1 MQIGLVLGIP
11 LALAALA
18 LVLPARRIFGA
29 LNALGHLGVLA
40 AAVRIASSCA
50 GGAVPLAWAGLIRID
65 ALGAWFMLVVAL
77 VDFASALYST
87 GYIARDLREGAVSE
101 RKARVYYALF
111 NAFTFSMLLATTVD
125 NLGLLWVS
133 IEMTTLVSA
142 FLVGF
147 YTTKKSVEAAW
158 KYVIICSVGI
168 SLALLGTILL
178 SWTVARQG
186 GIASL
191 NWSEIMGVADRLD
204 PSVVKLAFLFILVGY
219 GTKAGLVPM
228 HTWLPDA
235 HSQALAPISALLSG
249 VLLKTALY
257 AMLRF
262 AAILTR
268 CAGSGYAGGL
278 FVLFGLL
285 SLGVSAGFI
294 LVQRDLKRLLAYCS
308 IEHVGVIATGL
319 GFGGA
324 LGTCGALFHVFNHA
338 VAKSLLFFAAGD
350 AVKRYRTSDMHLIR
364 GAVRAL
370 PWAGSVLIVGAFAL
384 AGSPP
389 FSLFVSE
396 MMVLVAGFRAGA
408 FAAAGLF
415 LLFAAVIFG
424 AMIHHLGG
432 VVFGRKPE
440 GVPAG
445 GEPAASKLAFCVL
458 GACVCAAWFAA
469 PPWFGKLIVA
479 AAGIVRGV

>member
-1 MQIGLVLGIP
+1 M
-11 LALAALA
+11 
-18 LVLPARRIFGA
+18 
-29 LNALGHLGVLA
+29 
-40 AAVRIASSCA
+40 
-50 GGAVPLAWAGLIRID
+50 
-65 ALGAWFMLVVAL
+65 
-77 VDFASALYST
+77 
-87 GYIARDLREGAVSE
+87 
-101 RKARVYYALF
+101 
-111 NAFTFSMLLATTVD
+111 
-125 NLGLLWVS
+125 LWVS

-158 KYVIICSVGI
+158 KYIIICSVGI

-191 NWSEIMGVADRLD
+191 NWSEIMGVAGRLD

-268 CAGSGYAGGL
+268 CAGSGYSDAL
-278 FVLFGLL
+278 FILFGLL

-294 LVQRDLKRLLAYCS
+294 LVQRDIKRLLAYHS
-308 IEHVGVIATGL
+308 IEHVGIIATGI
-319 GFGGA
+319 GIGGA
-324 LGTCGALFHVFNHA
+324 LGTYGALFHVFNHA
-338 VAKSLLFFAAGD
+338 VTKSLLFFAAGD
-350 AVKRYRTSDMHLIR
+350 VVKRYRTSDMHLIR
-364 GAVRAL
+364 GAARAL
-370 PWAGSVLIVGAFAL
+370 PWAGSILIVGAFAL

-389 FSLFVSE
+389 FSIFVSE
-396 MMVLVAGFRAGA
+396 MMILIAAFRAGA
-408 FAAAGLF
+408 YVTAGLF
-415 LLFAAVIFG
+415 LFFVAVIFG
-424 AMIHHLGG
+424 AIIHHFSG

-440 GVPAG
+440 GITAGDEPAG
-445 GEPAASKLAFCVL
+445 SKLAYCVL
-458 GACVCAAWFAA
+458 CLVICGAGFAVPSWFMT
-469 PPWFGKLIVA
+469 LLES
-479 AAGIVRGV
+479 AAGIVRGI

>member
-1 MQIGLVLGIP
+1 VLF
-11 LALAALA
+11 
-18 LVLPARRIFGA
+18 R
-29 LNALGHLGVLA
+29 
-40 AAVRIASSCA
+40 S
-50 GGAVPLAWAGLIRID
+50 
-65 ALGAWFMLVVAL
+65 
-77 VDFASALYST
+77 
-87 GYIARDLREGAVSE
+87 VSE

-111 NAFTFSMLLATTVD
+111 NLFTFSMVFATAVD
-125 NLGLLWVS
+125 NLGMLWVA

-191 NWSEIMGVADRLD
+191 NWSEIMGVAGKLD
-204 PSVVKLAFLFILVGY
+204 PSLVKLSFLFILVGY

-262 AAILTR
+262 TAILTR
-268 CAGSGYAGGL
+268 CAGSGYASAL
-278 FVLFGLL
+278 FILFGLL

-308 IEHVGVIATGL
+308 IEHVGIIVTGL
-319 GFGGA
+319 GIGGA

-338 VAKSLLFFAAGD
+338 AAKSLLFFAAGD
-350 AVKRYRTSDMHLIR
+350 VVKRYRTSEMHLIR
-364 GAVRAL
+364 GAGRAL
-370 PWAGSVLIVGAFAL
+370 PWAGGVLILGAFAL

-396 MMVLVAGFRAGA
+396 MMILVAGFRTGA
-408 FAAAGLF
+408 FAASALF
-415 LLFAAVIFG
+415 IVLAAVIFG
-424 AMIHHLGG
+424 AMIHHLSG

-440 GVPAG
+440 GIPAG
-445 GEPAASKLAFCVL
+445 DEPAGSRIAFCVL
-458 GACVCAAWFAA
+458 GAVVCAAWFAA
-469 PPWFGKLIVA
+469 PAWFGELLA
-479 AAGIVRGV
+479 SAAGIVRGI

>member
-1 MQIGLVLGIP
+1 MLLALVLGIP

-18 LVLPARRIFGA
+18 FAFPRSRAFGA
-29 LNALGHLGVLA
+29 VNALGHLGVLVA
-40 AAVRIASSCA
+40 ATGIASSCA
-50 GGAVPLAWAGLIRID
+50 GRAAPLAYVRFFRID
-65 ALGAWFMLVVAL
+65 ALSAWFMLTIAL
-77 VDFASALYST
+77 VDFAAALYST
-87 GYIARDLREGAVSE
+87 GYVARDLREGALSE
-101 RKARVYYALF
+101 MKAKVYYALF
-111 NAFTFSMLLATTVD
+111 NLFTFSMFLATSVD
-125 NLGLLWVS
+125 NLGMLWVA

-147 YTTKKSVEAAW
+147 YTTKRSVEAAW
-158 KYVIICSVGI
+158 KYIIICSVGI

-191 NWSEIMGVADRLD
+191 NWSEIMGVAGKLD

-268 CAGSGYAGGL
+268 CAGSEYSGSL
-278 FVLFGLL
+278 FIIFGVL

-294 LVQRDLKRLLAYCS
+294 LVQRDIKRLLAYHS
-308 IEHVGVIATGL
+308 IEHVGIIATGI
-319 GFGGA
+319 GIGGA
-324 LGTCGALFHVFNHA
+324 LGTYGALFHVFNHA
-338 VAKSLLFFAAGD
+338 VTKSLLFFAAGD
-350 AVKRYRTSDMHLIR
+350 VVKRYRTSDMHLIR
-364 GAVRAL
+364 GAARAL
-370 PWAGSVLIVGAFAL
+370 PWAGSILIVGAFAL

-389 FSLFVSE
+389 FSIFVSE
-396 MMVLVAGFRAGA
+396 MMILIAAFRAGTYVT
-408 FAAAGLF
+408 AGLF
-415 LLFAAVIFG
+415 LLFVAVIFG
-424 AMIHHLGG
+424 AIIHHFSG

-440 GVPAG
+440 GIPAG
-445 GEPAASKLAFCVL
+445 DEPAGSKLAYCVL
-458 GACVCAAWFAA
+458 CIFICGAGFAVPSWFRT
-469 PPWFGKLIVA
+469 LLES
-479 AAGIVRGV
+479 AAGIVRGI